1 MGSIYRP
8 KYKDKK
14 TGKVKQSAVWW
25 ICYYRNGVKMRESS
39 ESEKVS
45 VAKGMLKR
53 REGDVE
59 HGLPVS
65 PRVNRIKF
73 AELAEDAKNDYA
85 TNGRRTL
92 EDLKRR
98 FKLHI
103 LPVFGRARAA
113 AITTADIRAFIKQ
126 RQGDDG
132 NGATNAEINREL
144 SAIRRAFSL
153 GIQSGKILLKPHIPM
168 LKENNVRK
176 GFFERDQFLLLRSKL
191 AVWLQPLVT
200 FAYITGWRIR
210 SEVKNLQW
218 RQVDF
223 KAGRVVLDPGTT
235 KNDEGRIFPF
245 TAELRELLQAQWEE
259 HEALKK
265 AGTFCPFVF
274 QKKGKPI
281 GDFRKRW
288 KAACKAAGVPGRI
301 VHDFRRTAVRNL
313 VRAGVPERVAM
324 QMTGHKTRS
333 VFERYNIVSEGDLE
347 SAAARLDSF
356 AAGNVSN
363 ATGKVAGK
371 VGTRSR
377 KSKPVS
383 PSKSSTR
390 L

>member
-1 MGSIYRP
+1 
-8 KYKDKK
+8 
-14 TGKVKQSAVWW
+14 
-25 ICYYRNGVKMRESS
+25 MRESS

-73 AELAEDAKNDYA
+73 AELAEDAENDYA

-103 LPVFGRARAA
+103 IPVFGRVRAA

-132 NGATNAEINREL
+132 KGATNAEINREL

-168 LKENNVRK
+168 LKESNVRK

-223 KAGRVVLDPGTT
+223 KIGRVVLEPGTT
-235 KNDEGRIFPF
+235 KNDEGRNFPF
-245 TAELRELLQAQWEE
+245 TLELRELLEAQWKEY
-259 HEALKK
+259 EALKK
-265 AGTFCPFVF
+265 AGIFCPFVF

-288 KAACKAAGVPGRI
+288 DAACKAAGVPGRI

-347 SAAARLDSF
+347 SAAARLDAF
-356 AAGNVSN
+356 VAGEVSN
-363 ATGKVAGK
+363 ATGKVTGK
-371 VGTRSR
+371 VGSRSH

-383 PSKSSTR
+383 PSKSTPR